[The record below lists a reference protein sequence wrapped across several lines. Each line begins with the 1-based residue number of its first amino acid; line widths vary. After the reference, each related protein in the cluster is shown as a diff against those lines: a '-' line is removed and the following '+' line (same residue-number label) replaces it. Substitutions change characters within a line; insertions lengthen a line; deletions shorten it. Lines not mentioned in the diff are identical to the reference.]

1 VREIILIGFLQAQN
15 CSNFVGS
22 WRHPAA
28 RSDFASPDYYA
39 DIGRILEAGKFQLA
53 FFDDR
58 LAMPEFQGGSFA
70 EAVANGIRCVKMDPI
85 ACLMPIAMGTTR
97 LGLGATYSTTY
108 YHPFHVARL
117 FQTLDLMSKGRAAW
131 NVVTSINDVEARN
144 MGLEQVGEH
153 DARYD
158 RADEFMEVVHGH
170 WDTWADDALIVDK
183 ASGRF
188 ADPAK
193 VRRLDHNGAHF
204 RSRGPF
210 SVPRSPQGHPVV
222 IQAGQSGRGRRFAA
236 RWGELIF
243 TNNPDLASARKA
255 YAGLKAETAA
265 LGRDPDHLKIATLCH
280 PVVAPTAAEAEDKF
294 ALIERLPLEVDSL
307 MLLSELTNFDFGSKP
322 LDEPFTE
329 AELARFSGI
338 QSGRDRV
345 VAMLG
350 DRKPTPRDFIT
361 ITRRGK
367 LPTPWVG
374 DPGKVA
380 DIFEEWFTTA
390 ACDGFVVG
398 AACVPGSYE
407 DFVTLVVP
415 ELQRRGLFQR
425 DYRGATLRDNLDL
438 PRPAVG
444 GWSLQDQPHST

>member
-1 VREIILIGFLQAQN
+1 MRDMILVGFLQAQN
-15 CSNFVGS
+15 CSNFAGS

-28 RSDFASPDYYA
+28 RSDFTSPDYYA
-39 DIGRILEAGKFQLA
+39 HIGRILEAGKFQLA

-58 LAMPEFQGGSFA
+58 LGIPEFHGGRFA
-70 EAVANGIRCVKMDPI
+70 EAVAHGIRCVKMDPI

-108 YHPFHVARL
+108 YQPFHVARL
-117 FQTLDLMSKGRAAW
+117 FQSLDLMTGGRAAW
-131 NVVTSINDVEARN
+131 NVVTSMNDVEARN
-144 MGLEQVGEH
+144 MGLEQVDEH

-183 ASGRF
+183 TSGRF
-188 ADPAK
+188 ADPRK
-193 VRRLDHNGAHF
+193 VRRLDHQGRHF

-243 TNNPDLASARKA
+243 TNNPDLAPARKA
-255 YAGLKAETAA
+255 YAELKAETVR
-265 LGRDPDHLKIATLCH
+265 LGRNPDHLKIATLCH
-280 PVVAPTAAEAEDKF
+280 PVVAATAAEAEDKF

-307 MLLSELTNFDFGSKP
+307 MLLSELTNFDFGGKP
-322 LDEPFTE
+322 LDEPFTD
-329 AELARFSGI
+329 AELARFTGT
-338 QSGRDRV
+338 QSTRDRV
-345 VAMLG
+345 VAALG
-350 DRKPTPRDFIT
+350 DEKPTPRDFIT

-367 LPTPWVG
+367 LPSPWVG
-374 DPGKVA
+374 DPRTVA
-380 DIFEEWFTTA
+380 DMFEEWFSA
-390 ACDGFVVG
+390 PACDGFVVG

-407 DFVTLVVP
+407 DFVSLVVP
-415 ELQRRGLFQR
+415 ELQRRGLFHK
-425 DYRGATLRDNLDL
+425 DYRGATLRENLNL
-438 PRPAVG
+438 PRPVVG
-444 GWSLQDQPHST
+444 GM

>member
-1 VREIILIGFLQAQN
+1 LSNAEADHVREMIMVGFLQAQN

-28 RSDFASPDYYA
+28 RSDFTSPDYYA
-39 DIGRILEAGKFQLA
+39 HIGRVLEAGKFQLA

-58 LAMPEFQGGSFA
+58 LGLPEFQGGRFA
-70 EAVANGIRCVKMDPI
+70 EAIAHGIRCVKMDPI

-108 YHPFHVARL
+108 YQPFHVARL
-117 FQTLDLMSKGRAAW
+117 FQTLDLMSNGRAAW
-131 NVVTSINDVEARN
+131 NVVTSINDIEARN
-144 MGLEQVGEH
+144 MGLEQVDEH

-183 ASGRF
+183 TSGRF
-188 ADPAK
+188 ADPDK
-193 VRRLDHNGAHF
+193 VRRLEHEGRHF

-243 TNNPDLASARKA
+243 TNNPDLRSSVKA
-255 YAGLKAETAA
+255 YADLKAETAQQ
-265 LGRDPDHLKIATLCH
+265 GRNPDHLKIATLCH
-280 PVVAPTAAEAEDKF
+280 PVVAATAAEAEDKF
-294 ALIERLPLEVDSL
+294 ALIESLPLEVDSL

-322 LDEPFTE
+322 IDEPFTDD
-329 AELARFSGI
+329 ELARFTGI

-345 VAMLG
+345 VAVLG
-350 DRKPTPRDFIT
+350 DRKPTPRDFIN

-374 DPGKVA
+374 DPRTVA
-380 DIFEEWFTTA
+380 DRFEEWFSTP

-407 DFVTLVVP
+407 DFVSLVVP
-415 ELQRRGLFQR
+415 ELQCRGLFQK
-425 DYRGATLRDNLDL
+425 DYRGATLRENLAL
-438 PRPAVG
+438 PRPVVG
-444 GWSLQDQPHST
+444 